1 MGRGW
6 RRLGA
11 AVVAVGLALAAG
23 VASAAEEAKP
33 AEKGPNTGAVSVLM
47 GMDWTTDYYF
57 RGILQADEGWILQ
70 PYGEITFKLL
80 ENLGALNT
88 LGLTIGSWNSLQ
100 GGPSGIE
107 GGSAKA
113 DPKMWYESD
122 FYVRVG
128 AQTFEDLTTAII
140 YTAYM
145 SPNDSFQTVQELAF
159 SAAYNDSKLLGPFA
173 LNPNALLAF
182 EVKGQADAGAHRGVY
197 LQFGIAPGLTVLE
210 KTDYPISLA
219 VPVNFGFSLSKLLR
233 VRHRDGR
240 RLRVVEPGADRG
252 DAAEVH
258 SAALRQLAGQG
269 LVHDAPPRRRQ
280 FEGREQRR
288 FDGVDRPRSGSAFT
302 Y

>member
-6 RRLGA
+6 RLGA
-11 AVVAVGLALAAG
+11 AVVAVSLALAAG
-23 VASAAEEAKP
+23 TAGAAEEAKP

-80 ENLGALNT
+80 ENMGALNT

-100 GGPSGIE
+100 GGPTGIE
-107 GGSAKA
+107 GGSASV

-128 AQTFEDLTTAII
+128 AQIFEDVSTGII

-145 SPNDSFQTVQELAF
+145 SPNDRFQTVQELAF
-159 SAAYNDSKLLGPFA
+159 SGSYNDSKLLGPFA

-197 LQFGIAPGLTVLE
+197 LQIGIAPGLTVFE
-210 KTDYPISLA
+210 KTEYPISLA
-219 VPVNFGFSLSKLLR
+219 VPVNFGFSLSEYYEFGTGDD
-233 VRHRDGR
+233 DGFGWWS
-240 RLRVVEPGADRG
+240 LGV
-252 DAAEVH
+252 AA
-258 SAALRQLAGQG
+258 AMPLKFI
-269 LVHDAPPRRRQ
+269 PPRFGNWQVKGSFTMLRL
-280 FEGREQRR
+280 EGENLRAVNNNDSTE
-288 FDGVDRPRSGSAFT
+288 FITALGLAFT

>member
-1 MGRGW
+1 MGTSY
-6 RRLGA
+6 RRLGVA
-11 AVVAVGLALAAG
+11 AVAVSLALATGA
-23 VASAAEEAKP
+23 AAAEEAKP

-57 RGILQADEGWILQ
+57 RGILQSDEGWILQ

-80 ENLGALNT
+80 ENMGALNT
-88 LGLTIGSWNSLQ
+88 LGLSIGSWNSLH

-107 GGSAKA
+107 GGSASV

-128 AQTFEDLTTAII
+128 STIFEDVSTAII

-145 SPNDSFQTVQELAF
+145 SPNDRFQTVQELAV
-159 SAAYNDSKLLGPFA
+159 SAAYNDSKLLGAFA

-197 LQFGIAPGLTVLE
+197 LQFGIAPGLTVLD
-210 KTDYPISLA
+210 KTDYPIALS
-219 VPVNFGFSLSKLLR
+219 VPLNFAFSLSNYYEFDTGDDDGFGWWSVGLNAAMPLKFIPPRFGSWQVKGSFTMLR
-233 VRHRDGR
+233 LEGDN
-240 RLRVVEPGADRG
+240 LRAVNNNDSPEFI
-252 DAAEVH
+252 
-258 SAALRQLAGQG
+258 AAL
-269 LVHDAPPRRRQ
+269 
-280 FEGREQRR
+280 GR
-288 FDGVDRPRSGSAFT
+288 AFT